1 MSINITKKDYNKEIG
16 FSRLELNIKGKEIN
30 HIIINSIRRII
41 LSNIPTYAYSDIKI
55 TKNTSVFNNDYLKLR
70 ISNIPVWGV
79 ENNFDK
85 LINKNKETTETFDEE
100 NGLEE
105 KEEDIEDNIDASII
119 NRMNMYVN
127 YKNETNDI
135 YFVTTDNAE
144 FQYKSE
150 QIKSPYPF
158 PMEIVDLQPN
168 QEITLIATA
177 ELGDQEISSIY
188 SAVSVCFFIQNEI
201 NDYDFIL
208 ESRGQ
213 IKEHKII
220 YIAIKLLI
228 KKLHNFISIIPK
240 NNKLEGIIK
249 INDEEHTLGNLI
261 SDAMQKHESVRYFG
275 YNVPHP
281 MVKSVEMHYQLIS
294 GNINNIFKDVVS
306 NYEKILEKML
316 DQIKKINK

>member
-41 LSNIPTYAYSDIKI
+41 LSNIPIYAFTDIKI
-55 TKNTSVFNNDYLKLR
+55 TKNNSIFNNDYLKLR
-70 ISNIPVWGV
+70 ISNIPVWGI

-85 LINKNKETTETFDEE
+85 LINKNDTEVSEEFDEE
-100 NGLEE
+100 TGLEE
-105 KEEDIEDNIDASII
+105 KENDIIDTTII
-119 NRMNMYVN
+119 NRMNMYVS
-127 YKNETNDI
+127 YKNNTNDI
-135 YFVTTDNAE
+135 YTVTTNDAE
-144 FQYKSE
+144 FQYKSN
-150 QIKSPYPF
+150 QIDTPYNYPI
-158 PMEIVDLQPN
+158 EIIDLQPK
-168 QEITLIATA
+168 QEIKLIATA
-177 ELGDQEISSIY
+177 ELGDHEISSIY

-228 KKLHNFISIIPK
+228 KKLHNFLSLIPK
-240 NNKLEGIIK
+240 NNKLDGIIK
-249 INDEEHTLGNLI
+249 IEDEDHTLGNLI